1 MKFIADLHVHSRYSM
16 ATSSDMTPEEIWRW
30 SQLKGITA
38 VGTGDFTHPQW
49 LGELR
54 DKLEP
59 LGNGLFRLREECRRG
74 SVPDSC
80 KASVHFLLSA
90 EISCVYSKYGR
101 TRKVHALVLVPD
113 FEDADRINA
122 ALSLRGNLASDGR
135 PVLGMDVADLARVVH
150 DCSPRG
156 LFIPAHAWT
165 PHFSVFGAASGFD
178 SIEECFDG
186 IAGEIPAIET
196 GLSSDPPMNWRISSL
211 DAVTLLSNSDAH
223 SPSKLGREATIFD
236 TTVSFEA
243 IARAIRTKQ
252 GLLGTI
258 EFFPEEGKYHL
269 DGHRGCRVRLS
280 PDETVRQHYLC
291 PVCGKKVT
299 VGVMHRIEALADRP
313 PGHRPADAPAFHS
326 LIPLQELIAEVVR
339 AGVNTKAVAREYHRI
354 VSSLGNELTVLMDA
368 PMAAIETAA
377 SPRLAEAVARVRAGR
392 VSISPG
398 FDGEYGK
405 VHVFDA

>member
-1 MKFIADLHVHSRYSM
+1 
-16 ATSSDMTPEEIWRW
+16 MTPEEIWRW

-59 LGNGLFRLREECRRG
+59 IGNGLFRLREECRRG

-80 KASVHFLLSA
+80 KASVRFLLSA

-135 PVLGMDVADLARVVH
+135 PILGMDVADLARIVRH
-150 DCSPRG
+150 YSPQA
-156 LFIPAHAWT
+156 LFIPAHAGT

-186 IAGEIPAIET
+186 IAGEIVAIET
-196 GLSSDPPMNWRISSL
+196 GLSSDPPMNWRVSSL
-211 DAVTLLSNSDAH
+211 DAVTLVSNSDAH

-236 TTVSFEA
+236 TAVSFET
-243 IARAIRTKQ
+243 IAQAIRTKR
-252 GLLGTI
+252 GLLGTV

-269 DGHRGCRVRLS
+269 DGHRGCGVSLT
-280 PDETVRQHYLC
+280 PEQTVRQHYLC
-291 PVCGKKVT
+291 PVCGRKVT
-299 VGVMHRIEALADRP
+299 VGVMHRVEALADRP
-313 PGHRPADAPAFHS
+313 PGHRPADAPAFSS
-326 LIPLQELIAEVVR
+326 LIPLQELIAETVR
-339 AGVNTKAVAREYHRI
+339 AGVNTKTVTREYHAVI
-354 VSSLGNELTVLMDA
+354 SALGNELSVLMDV
-368 PMAAIETAA
+368 PIRDIETAG
-377 SPRLAEAVARVRAGR
+377 SPRLADAIARVRAGK
-392 VSISPG
+392 VSIAPG

-405 VHVFDA
+405 VHVLDVSRSTEREVSVMSVSG